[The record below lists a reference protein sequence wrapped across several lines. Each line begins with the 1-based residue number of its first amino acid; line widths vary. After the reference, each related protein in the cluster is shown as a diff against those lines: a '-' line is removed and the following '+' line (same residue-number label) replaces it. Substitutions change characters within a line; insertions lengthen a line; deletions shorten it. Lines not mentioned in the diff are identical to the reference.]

1 MKLSLN
7 KEYAVRHLGV
17 AVLFLG
23 LAGWF
28 GYDGLVGYPSQT
40 PHDIYV
46 SIEKSEPPADMDLEG
61 FKAQKIKAQYGFAAV
76 FAAIALVVGLRLWK
90 SWKSTLEWD
99 DEKMCGT
106 LTKGRALAFG
116 DVEHVD
122 ERRWAK
128 KGILVLVADDGRRVT
143 LDAWHHTGV
152 EDLAKRFLGKG

>member
-40 PHDIYV
+40 AHDIYV
-46 SIEKSEPPADMDLEG
+46 AIEKSEPPEGMDLEG
-61 FKAQKIKAQYGFAAV
+61 FKAQKIKTQYGFAAV
-76 FAAIALVVGLRLWK
+76 FALVSLVVAFRLWR

-99 DEKMCGT
+99 DEKMWGS
-106 LTKGRALAFG
+106 LTGGKPLAFA

-122 ERRWAK
+122 ARRWAK
-128 KGILVLVADDGRRVT
+128 KGILGLIADDGRRVT
-143 LDAWHHTGV
+143 LDAWHHSGV
-152 EDLAKRFLGKG
+152 EALAKRFLSKD

>member
-28 GYDGLVGYPSQT
+28 GYDGFVRYPSM
-40 PHDIYV
+40 PARDIYV
-46 SIEKSEPPADMDLEG
+46 AIEKSEPKAGIDLED
-61 FKAQKIKAQYGFAAV
+61 FKAQKIKTQYGFTAMLALV
-76 FAAIALVVGLRLWK
+76 ALVVGLRLWR

-99 DEKMCGT
+99 DEKMLGS
-106 LTKGRALAFG
+106 LTGGKPLAFA

-128 KGILVLVADDGRRVT
+128 KGILVLHADDGRRVT
-143 LDAWHHTGV
+143 LDAWHHLGV
-152 EDLAKRFLGKG
+152 EDLAKRFLSKE

>member
-40 PHDIYV
+40 AHDIYV
-46 SIEKSEPPADMDLEG
+46 SIEKSEPPEGTDLEG
-61 FKAQKIKAQYGFAAV
+61 FKAQKIKAQYGFAAI
-76 FAAIALVVGLRLWK
+76 FAAISLVVGLRLWR

-99 DEKMCGT
+99 DEKMLGS
-106 LTKGRALAFG
+106 LTGGKPLAFA
-116 DVEHVD
+116 DVERVD
-122 ERRWAK
+122 ERRWAN
-128 KGILVLVADDGRRVT
+128 KGILVLHADDGRRVT